1 MLLLSCLWS
10 KMRLGV
16 GVVVV
21 WGAWRMQ
28 AVLKLE
34 PDDRDEQYAGGHLCR
49 L

>member
-1 MLLLSCLWS
+1 MLLLPYLWS
-10 KMRLGV
+10 KMCLGV
-16 GVVVV
+16 VLVVV
-21 WGAWRMQ
+21 WGAWRTQ